1 VLQGELFKDGAI
13 DSEVLNQMCA
23 VFEGAYNQAK
33 SSKRRP
39 KSPEQQL
46 FTVQEL
52 EWFSKNSYNL
62 SLKHC
67 VALPLQDLARLLN
80 VCTEVNNIPK
90 QSEDLLM
97 VAAVHKVAKGAA
109 TRGCCF
115 DCRSRLEAC
124 FLRIS
129 CGVHVHHISPGRRQE
144 RSTCESSKSK
154 FAGRIADN
162 SASILFGGTQVL
174 PRVSPGSG

>member
-13 DSEVLNQMCA
+13 DCEVLNQMCA

-39 KSPEQQL
+39 RSPERQL

-52 EWFSKNSYNL
+52 EWFSKNSYNF

-67 VALPLQDLARLLN
+67 AALPLQNLARLLN
-80 VCTEVNNIPK
+80 VCTEVIIIPQ

-97 VAAVHKVAKGAA
+97 VAAVHQVTEGATA
-109 TRGCCF
+109 RRSCF
-115 DCRSRLEAC
+115 DYRYRLTAC

-129 CGVHVHHISPGRRQE
+129 CCVHVHHISPGRRQE
-144 RSTCESSKSK
+144 RNTCEFCKSK
-154 FAGRIADN
+154 FVETIADY
-162 SASILFGGTQVL
+162 
-174 PRVSPGSG
+174 